1 MKMVR
6 PQTLGSEVNTLKMK
20 DFESIEDYFNRV
32 VSIVNQ
38 LKVNGEKI
46 EDQRIVEK
54 ILRSLTRKFESIVV
68 AIEK

>member
-6 PQTLGSEVNTLKMK
+6 LQTLRSEFDILKMK

-46 EDQRIVEK
+46 EDK
-54 ILRSLTRKFESIVV
+54 GSLRRFYEV
-68 AIEK
+68 